1 MRIPFMPR
9 TISAALLYAY
19 ATDRLRD
26 RPANDETASKTLL
39 LVSDLFL
46 KARSYAW
53 INKSAFW
60 ASLVLSVA
68 TLLWPAFSILAVKGT
83 TLAAFVQSPIAQ
95 ASVTALA
102 ALAIALYT
110 NYKGKENTMETLM
123 RRVIFAKPED
133 IDAQIKLAVDGIET
147 ADMGFSFAGLSA
159 QGGQVPQ
166 NVRRTT

>member
-19 ATDRLRD
+19 TTDRLRD
-26 RPANDETASKTLL
+26 RPANDETASRTLL
-39 LVSDLFL
+39 LVSDLYV

-68 TLLWPAFSILAVKGT
+68 TLLWPAFSILAVEGT

-110 NYKGKENTMETLM
+110 NYKGKQNAMETLM
-123 RRVIFAKPED
+123 RRVIFAKPDE
-133 IDAQIKLAVDGIET
+133 IDALIQSVVDGIEK
-147 ADMGFSFAGLSA
+147 ADMGFGFTGIGN
-159 QGGQVPQ
+159 QGG
-166 NVRRTT
+166 